1 MTDPTE
7 TPAEA
12 KRRRR
17 LINLGEAIALAAL
30 IISALGLWHSWS
42 GKDDKPA
49 VVVEK
54 SRSIPLA
61 LRGKVEDDGKRL
73 AISPVEPGH
82 ALESLTLRAPGKA
95 SIDLGSDPSLSASA
109 VEALLPGGNKEGG
122 GAVVVTV
129 AARYIEAGNERTGGG
144 RYRIAYHWTGG
155 GLFGGHSLRLTGIT
169 RG

>member
-1 MTDPTE
+1 MIDPVE

-12 KRRRR
+12 KRRR

-30 IISALGLWHSWS
+30 IISALGLWNSWS
-42 GKDDKPA
+42 NKNDKRP

-54 SRSIPLA
+54 PQSIPLA
-61 LRGKVEDDGKRL
+61 LRAKVGNDGKTM
-73 AISPVEPGH
+73 AISPVEAGH

-95 SIDLGSDPSLSASA
+95 PIELGGEPSLSASA
-109 VEALLPGGNKEGG
+109 VEALLPNGTKEGSG
-122 GAVVVTV
+122 TLGVTFV
-129 AARYIEAGNERTGGG
+129 ARYIEAGNERTGGG

-155 GLFGGHSLRLTGIT
+155 GLFGGHSLRLTGLT